1 MLSASSRTTD
11 HPQTTRGAGS
21 ARAQALRRARAAS
34 AAAAAERAARHKRV
48 EAALAQ
54 YFESASVAGRIRDT
68 ARARADKVLAA
79 AEEAAAEHDAAA
91 CAAIARLR
99 ELGQVN
105 AQISGLCGI
114 SVTAVRAMAG
124 RGRAAVAENAGAA
137 DGAGGGD
144 AG

>member
-1 MLSASSRTTD
+1 MLSANDRNTD
-11 HPQTTRGAGS
+11 GARAAPGTGS
-21 ARAQALRRARAAS
+21 ARAQALRRARAA
-34 AAAAAERAARHKRV
+34 AAAAEAERAARHKRV
-48 EAALAQ
+48 EAVLAE
-54 YFESASVAGRIRDT
+54 YFEAASAAGRIRD
-68 ARARADKVLAA
+68 AAKARADKVLAA
-79 AEEAAAEHDAAA
+79 AEEAAAGHDAAA

-137 DGAGGGD
+137 DGAGGD